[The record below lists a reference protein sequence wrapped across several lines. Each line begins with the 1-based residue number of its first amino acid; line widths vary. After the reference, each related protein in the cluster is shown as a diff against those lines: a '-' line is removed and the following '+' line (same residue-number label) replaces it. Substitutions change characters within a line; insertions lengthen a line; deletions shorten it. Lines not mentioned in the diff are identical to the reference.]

1 MITPVNPTR
10 RVRLSGSGIVLTVAI
25 VAVLGAV
32 YLALEA
38 PLGDE
43 AITQFASDPAAQDAR
58 TTKESS

>member
-1 MITPVNPTR
+1 MITVIPTR

-32 YLALEA
+32 YLAFAA

-43 AITQFASDPAAQDAR
+43 AFTQSASEPAAHHTR